1 MNRNKI
7 FGIFAR
13 YGGILCAGFIV
24 FTLLHIVGNGLPYGV
39 AQARFAVAFERDNL
53 NVEGYARGYDF
64 QSVHNLRGE
73 EQFIEC
79 QIGRT
84 ILGDSQ
90 KTTDSRGIIG
100 DAFVQKHARPAATT
114 RIWHAGEQCA
124 ALRGLAVDNEPP
136 AVELAKARYLWGF
149 KAIYAILLRG
159 LSVFQI
165 RETLKALTYFIY
177 LVLAVMLM
185 RVSGRLFWLL
195 SPVIAFGFLFSGIQF
210 YSTVGNALGYLWALV
225 TAIIAAG
232 YLLYLKREA
241 PGGAGASAGAGAW
254 RQLAW
259 LRATEGIR
267 GGKIDYKYIVFAC
280 GMGSVY
286 VWFLDGHLHLL
297 LPLVISI
304 TYFGSGYALNYS
316 MRERF
321 RFSIESIKLFG
332 AGFVSMYFVHMLA
345 KATVVGWKTI
355 FVDYLWAGIVGK
367 IVSKWERFISDIEH
381 LLTNVQNTPVW
392 QWVAHTGEGHG
403 GNEAMLEA
411 HSVLGNMLNVL
422 IRLLGVLFRKYREI
436 GLWGIRGLEV
446 VMITGTVLAFLTAL
460 TVLGVLRRRQGR
472 WSGELA
478 LLLAFAA
485 VGVLPPFIHDN
496 ILQAARFM
504 FIPCAYSAVAVIWV
518 WQNRAQVWQG
528 DSGGGTDHDGGTRG

>member
-1 MNRNKI
+1 MNRNRI

-53 NVEGYARGYDF
+53 SVEGYAHEHDF

-100 DAFVQKHARPAATT
+100 DAFVQKHARPAAMTSVRST
-114 RIWHAGEQCA
+114 GEQCA
-124 ALRGLAVDNEPP
+124 ALRGLAVGNEPP
-136 AVELAKARYLWGF
+136 AVELAKTRYLWGF

-232 YLLYLKREA
+232 YLLYLKREV
-241 PGGAGASAGAGAW
+241 PVGTNAGAGAW
-254 RQLAW
+254 RGLVW
-259 LRATEGIR
+259 FRATEGER
-267 GGKIDYKYIVFAC
+267 AGKIDYKYIIFAC

-321 RFSIESIKLFG
+321 RFSLESIKLFG

-345 KATVVGWKTI
+345 KATVVGWKTV

-367 IVSKWERFISDIEH
+367 IVSKWERFISGIEH
-381 LLTNVQNTPVW
+381 LLTNAQNTPAR
-392 QWVAHTGEGHG
+392 QWVLHTGEGHG
-403 GNEAMLEA
+403 GGEAVLEA
-411 HSVLGNMLNVL
+411 HSSLGSGLNVL
-422 IRLLGVLFRKYREI
+422 IRLFGGLFRNYREI

-485 VGVLPPFIHDN
+485 VGILPPFVHDN
-496 ILQAARFM
+496 IFQAARFM

-518 WQNRAQVWQG
+518 WQNRAQVRVGVRG
-528 DSGGGTDHDGGTRG
+528 DGTDHDGGARE